1 MTVRERAIKRK
12 SDVKYFWD
20 YFNMKFMLISS
31 KELFK
36 YSNQESYIYN
46 LKVTNKERFVRFTF
60 MF

>member
-1 MTVRERAIKRK
+1 MTVRERARKRK